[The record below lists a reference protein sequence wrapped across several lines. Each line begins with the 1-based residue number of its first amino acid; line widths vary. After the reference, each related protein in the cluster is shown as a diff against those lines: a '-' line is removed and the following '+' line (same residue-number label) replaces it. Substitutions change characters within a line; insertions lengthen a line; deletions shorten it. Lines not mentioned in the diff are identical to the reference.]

1 MEHFCWQCK
10 KKIPIISSESGMGY
24 CPYCLADLSLTT
36 VTEEKNNLNDRLYED
51 WKYLLAPH
59 IRNTS
64 NNLNINQLFA
74 LKLIYIDEYFNNH
87 KTCDRLLQ
95 TARNSKSMET
105 TTHLSIIFKIIRKA
119 NISIEDF
126 FNLQIPSEFIDKI
139 LNPNYNKSLSSN
151 DKMIEYFSCASP
163 WCANYKI

>member
-1 MEHFCWQCK
+1 MHEQPFYKLIWQVKEISYCKIHGVKLEHFCWQCK
-10 KKIPIISSESGMGY
+10 KKIPIISSESRMGY

-51 WKYLLAPH
+51 WKYLLAPN
-59 IRNTS
+59 IQNTS

-74 LKLIYIDEYFNNH
+74 LKLIYIEEYFNNH

-119 NISIEDF
+119 NISIKTF
-126 FNLQIPSEFIDKI
+126 SIYKYQVNL
-139 LNPNYNKSLSSN
+139 
-151 DKMIEYFSCASP
+151 
-163 WCANYKI
+163 